1 MSYLKINYVVTM
13 KLRHKLQ
20 KTEYKNA
27 ESERGKTKKGYVLRN
42 FSGEKRLLFISP
54 SKSNEN
60 RNQVDISKELSKF
73 YRCLI

>member
-1 MSYLKINYVVTM
+1 M

-42 FSGEKRLLFISP
+42 FFGRQSLMKTAI
-54 SKSNEN
+54 K
-60 RNQVDISKELSKF
+60 
-73 YRCLI
+73 

>member
-1 MSYLKINYVVTM
+1 M

-60 RNQVDISKELSKF
+60 RNQVDISKGLSKF

>member
-1 MSYLKINYVVTM
+1 M

-42 FSGEKRLLFISP
+42 FLLVHQSLM
-54 SKSNEN
+54 KTAN
-60 RNQVDISKELSKF
+60 K
-73 YRCLI
+73 